1 VQDFGDRLPIGAL
14 PCLRTGQV
22 IAWGDDWAG
31 QSRVS
36 ADAGPASWIAAG
48 GAFSFSF
55 SFRSDATPCRSDLDG
70 NGLVDFGDIA
80 FLLLDF
86 GSVGPQPSDLDGS
99 ELVDFGDAALLML
112 DFGPCG

>member
-55 SFRSDATPCRSDLDG
+55 RSGATPCRSDLDG
-70 NGLVDFGDIA
+70 NGLVDFGD
-80 FLLLDF
+80 
-86 GSVGPQPSDLDGS
+86 
-99 ELVDFGDAALLML
+99 AALLML

>member
-1 VQDFGDRLPIGAL
+1 MQDFGDRLPIDAL

-55 SFRSDATPCRSDLDG
+55 RSGATPCRSDLDG
-70 NGLVDFGDIA
+70 NDLVDFDDIA

>member
-1 VQDFGDRLPIGAL
+1 VRDFGDRPQIVAL
-14 PCLRTGQV
+14 PCLRAGQV

-31 QSRVS
+31 QSRVP

-55 SFRSDATPCRSDLDG
+55 RSGATPCRFDLDG
-70 NGLVDFGDIA
+70 NG
-80 FLLLDF
+80 
-86 GSVGPQPSDLDGS
+86 
-99 ELVDFGDAALLML
+99 LVDFGDAALLML